1 MSRTI
6 SVAALRA
13 LAVSAQGY
21 AVRSRSARPAEVAA
35 AIGRLSAVQLDSIST
50 VERSHR
56 LTLLTRVG
64 GYPRGT
70 VSGLLGSGR
79 VFEYWAHEACLLPIE
94 SWPVWRR
101 RMEGRRTHQWYG
113 PVIDSDPAL
122 AERVMGEIRERG
134 PLGSRHFEGTRPDGK
149 WLWGWKPAKRM
160 LEALWTAGELVVCGR
175 QGFQRLYDLPERVIP
190 HDVLGAAVPDE
201 DGFLSSLAE
210 TAVRARGALTA
221 AGVVEH
227 NRLKGGVAR
236 IRPHLERLCAEGAL
250 ERIAVADGGADVYV
264 AAGTPLDPAPTACAL
279 LSPFDNLLWDRQF
292 AQRVLGFD
300 HLIEVYKRPHER
312 RYGYYVLPFLE
323 RDRIVGRA
331 DLKADRDAGELL
343 VRAYHPEPGLRR
355 SAGRDQAFERACAR
369 LANQLGL
376 ERVSRAADGHV

>member
-1 MSRTI
+1 MSETI

-13 LAVSAQGY
+13 LVVSAQGY
-21 AVRSRSARPAEVAA
+21 AVRSRTARRSEVAA
-35 AIGRLSAVQLDSIST
+35 AIGRLSAVQLDSISA

-56 LTLLTRVG
+56 LTLISRVG

-70 VSGLLGSGR
+70 VSGLLGSGQ

-94 SWPVWRR
+94 SWPLWRR
-101 RMEGRRTHQWYG
+101 RMQERRTHQWYG

-122 AERVMGEIRERG
+122 AGRVMGEIRERG
-134 PLGSRHFEGTRPDGK
+134 PLGSRHFEGKHPGGR

-190 HDVLGAAVPDE
+190 DHLLGAPVPGEDE
-201 DGFLSSLAE
+201 FLRSVAE

-221 AGVVEH
+221 SGVVEH
-227 NRLKGGVAR
+227 NRLGGGMAR
-236 IRPHLERLCAEGAL
+236 IRPHLDHLCREGRL
-250 ERIAVADGGADVYV
+250 ERRAVADGGPDVYL
-264 AAGTPLDPAPTACAL
+264 AAGAHGEAAPTACTL
-279 LSPFDNLLWDRQF
+279 LSPFDNLLWDRPF
-292 AQRVLGFD
+292 AERVLRFA

-312 RYGYYVLPFLE
+312 RFGYYVLPFLE

-331 DLKADRDAGELL
+331 DLKADREQGELI

-355 SAGRDQAFERACAR
+355 SPRREQAFERACAR
-369 LANQLGL
+369 LAAQLAL
-376 ERVSRAADGHV
+376 ERVTRPAEARV